1 MPKRSRKQAD
11 SGTPAAI
18 IASPWIG
25 GPCLEL
31 IYEFNERYLENLAR
45 AARSVSAHALP
56 EILRGH
62 RAFWLTTDAQVRRRA
77 SRCPFILADFQFCN
91 SSWWRKAQSGERLD
105 FQDFQAGVFPWII
118 AMDLARDVLTV
129 AWYTAR
135 QDICLATILL
145 GMPAEVAEIIGEFS
159 LHDLWRIADQQ
170 HLWLRPRCENR
181 QIFWD
186 RLLSAAARDDGDAL
200 YDLHRIAFLVADAE
214 LRGASSVSGR
224 VPGTR
229 GP

>member
-1 MPKRSRKQAD
+1 MSKRSEKQAEFA
-11 SGTPAAI
+11 TAAP
-18 IASPWIG
+18 IAPSRWIG

-31 IYEFNERYLENLAR
+31 IHEFNERYLESLAR
-45 AARSVSAHALP
+45 ADRSGCAHALP
-56 EILRGH
+56 EFLRGH

-77 SRCPFILADFQFCN
+77 SRCPFILGDFQFGN
-91 SSWWRKAQSGERLD
+91 SIWWRKAQNGERLD
-105 FQDFQAGVFPWII
+105 YRDLQAAVFPWII

-145 GMPAEVAEIIGEFS
+145 GMPAEVAEIVGDFS
-159 LHDLWRIADQQ
+159 LHELWRIADQQ
-170 HLWLRPRCENR
+170 HLWLRPRCEDR
-181 QIFWD
+181 QVFWD

-214 LRGASSVSGR
+214 LRGADSASGR

>member
-1 MPKRSRKQAD
+1 MPKRSRKRAD
-11 SGTPAAI
+11 LGTPSAI
-18 IASPWIG
+18 IPSPWIG

-31 IYEFNERYLENLAR
+31 AFEFNERYLENLAR
-45 AARSVSAHALP
+45 AARSRDAHALP

-77 SRCPFILADFQFCN
+77 SRCPFILADFQFGN
-91 SSWWRKAQSGERLD
+91 ASWWHKAQSGERLD
-105 FQDFQAGVFPWII
+105 FRDFRAGVFPWII

-129 AWYTAR
+129 AWYTVR

-145 GMPAEVAEIIGEFS
+145 GMPAEVAEIIGKFS
-159 LHDLWRIADQQ
+159 LHELWRIADQQ

-181 QIFWD
+181 QVFWD
-186 RLLSAAARDDGDAL
+186 RLLGAAAHDDGDAL

-214 LRGASSVSGR
+214 LRGAGSVSGR